1 MQYRKRLN
9 IFQKTLVAALVMIMV
24 LIMPELLPLL
34 DVGGIELIFGF
45 VILNYKNAL
54 YWLQVKREQIKLVV
68 NTATEAF
75 VGSALCKPRTFI
87 FHAGVC
93 SIALILTGS
102 LVLSTSFLLPVMLG
116 NGMLI

>member
-54 YWLQVKREQIKLVV
+54 YWL
-68 NTATEAF
+68 N
-75 VGSALCKPRTFI
+75 SFI
-87 FHAGVC
+87 LK
-93 SIALILTGS
+93 ILLITK
-102 LVLSTSFLLPVMLG
+102 VLSFGEKVKLPPKY
-116 NGMLI
+116 